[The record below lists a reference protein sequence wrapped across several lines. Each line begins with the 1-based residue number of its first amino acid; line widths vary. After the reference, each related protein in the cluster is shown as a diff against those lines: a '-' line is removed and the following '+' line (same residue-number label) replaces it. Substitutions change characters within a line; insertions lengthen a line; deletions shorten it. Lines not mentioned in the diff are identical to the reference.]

1 MTGPAVVCCPGLPQP
16 IPTCQWVGRALP
28 KMSQRWRPLRR
39 MCRTVYPMWE
49 EIARDR
55 TAAGGDHRYRLG
67 DPLGA
72 SAGGVGR
79 PAVQRPLG
87 ARLVAFSRDGAVL
100 HLPVRAE
107 LHQQHGFVHG
117 GVLSYLVDN
126 AITFAAGAVLGPD
139 VVTGGFSIDYLRPAT
154 GSLLTAEARTVRAG
168 AQQAVVRCEV
178 MDHQDDESRLCAI
191 GQGRVLR
198 RATEG

>member
-1 MTGPAVVCCPGLPQP
+1 MTERQQVETTDTGLEIHLAQAQAVLAAQP
-16 IPTCQWVGRALP
+16 FSV
-28 KMSQRWRPLRR
+28 
-39 MCRTVYPMWE
+39 
-49 EIARDR
+49 
-55 TAAGGDHRYRLG
+55 H
-67 DPLGA
+67 
-72 SAGGVGR
+72 
-79 PAVQRPLG
+79 LG